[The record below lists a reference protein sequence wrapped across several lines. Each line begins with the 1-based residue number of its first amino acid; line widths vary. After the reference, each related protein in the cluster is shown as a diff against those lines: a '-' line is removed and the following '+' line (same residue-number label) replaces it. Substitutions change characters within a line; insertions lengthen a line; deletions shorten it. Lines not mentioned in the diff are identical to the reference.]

1 MLRKLGIALIF
12 AVSLSACGY
21 VDEYEKQVHDWEPTY
36 CYKSLAAV
44 QCYREP
50 KHSDSLRLVNYFGPH
65 PSRYDAPEPL
75 KEPNFKAPEMVNYWV
90 KDPEPI
96 PRPMAKGDLTDRP
109 WLTAEGRTEA
119 ADIRRIRTLEASGAG
134 TRAFLRRI
142 ATAEAPEASATETAT
157 PAKSILPDPAAD
169 LE

>member
-1 MLRKLGIALIF
+1 MLKKIGSALVF

-21 VDEYEKQVHDWEPTY
+21 VDEYERRVHDWEPTY

-50 KHSDSLRLVNYFGPH
+50 KHSDNLRLVNYFGPH
-65 PSRYDAPEPL
+65 PSRFEAPEPL
-75 KEPNFKAPEMVNYWV
+75 AEPNFKAPEMVNYWV

-96 PRPMAKGDLTDRP
+96 PRAAPRGDLSDRP
-109 WLTAEGRTEA
+109 WLTEEGRA
-119 ADIRRIRTLEASGAG
+119 AQANVAELRRLNRSGTG

-142 ATAEAPEASATETAT
+142 VTGEDPAAAAETGT
-157 PAKSILPDPAAD
+157 PAKYILPDPATD
-169 LE
+169 VE